1 MNKEPTCYVD
11 SVRFQ
16 QEADGYDVEQ
26 NVQNL
31 HVEIFPADCVILK
44 TERWACDAQDLR
56 RLADKIEKLL
66 TDNKE
71 LL

>member
-1 MNKEPTCYVD
+1 MSKEPRCYVD
-11 SVRFQ
+11 AVRFQ
-16 QEADGYDVEQ
+16 QEADGYDTDM

-31 HVEIFPADCVILK
+31 HVDVYPGDCVILR
-44 TERWACDAQDLR
+44 TDRWACDAQDLR

-66 TDNKE
+66 QNNKE